1 MRISLSCEANWERVG
16 VRAKQQLNKLR
27 CLGQKSP
34 LRSGGDLEGDKQTK
48 TKETF
53 FILAHFRQ
61 KASFMA
67 HYVKYYQGKC

>member
-1 MRISLSCEANWERVG
+1 
-16 VRAKQQLNKLR
+16 
-27 CLGQKSP
+27 

-48 TKETF
+48 NKETF